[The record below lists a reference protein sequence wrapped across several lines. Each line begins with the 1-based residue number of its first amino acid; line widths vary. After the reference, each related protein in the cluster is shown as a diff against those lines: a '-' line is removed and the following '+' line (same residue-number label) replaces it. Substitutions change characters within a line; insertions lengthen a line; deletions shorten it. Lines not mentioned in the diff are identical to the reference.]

1 MMRLQRMA
9 QGDTTI
15 NITTVVAMW
24 EAVRGRFQVKPVA
37 ARPWEGILS
46 AREHVLMAISLGTLL
61 WSLPVVN
68 ALILLGSA
76 PVIYALGTSSWSNR
90 RRLAVLFVILGA
102 IIYGKFGVV
111 RPNVGWARQG
121 IEAFFILRCVD
132 FGLGQHADAQG
143 HSTADRLGRFILWIF
158 FLPTLFL
165 GPMASYGDFYRRYQP
180 TALNRRQ
187 LILPALAKIA
197 WGVCKMVL
205 AHRVLRPLHEEI
217 LAAAMAGGASSGW
230 PSLAE
235 VDPRLLVAGS
245 LALHLIAFYLAFS
258 GMIDVV
264 LGVSRW
270 LGFNLPENFDKPLL
284 SPNPV
289 SYWKT
294 SNISV
299 YRWLMIH
306 VFFRYWDH
314 HRITAKVVTTFL
326 ISGLWHLMLLRMLSW
341 DAVAQVGL
349 AFAIFG
355 ASVAALVHLSH
366 LWPHT
371 RSVSTGPHPWV
382 QRLCWG
388 GKIALTFAFMAVI
401 HGLFL
406 NGLAGKPLGD
416 TLAAYHVLCFGAQ

>member
-1 MMRLQRMA
+1 MMRLQRMT

-15 NITTVVAMW
+15 NITTAVAMW
-24 EAVRGRFQVKPVA
+24 EAVRGRFHVKPVA

-46 AREHVLMAISLGTLL
+46 AREHVLIAISLGTLL

-76 PVIYALGTSSWSNR
+76 LVIYVLGTSSWSNR
-90 RRLAVLFVILGA
+90 RRLAVLCVIFGV

-132 FGLGQHADAQG
+132 FGLGQHADVQG
-143 HSTADRLGRFILWIF
+143 HRTADRLGRFILWIF

-165 GPMASYGDFYRRYQP
+165 GPMASYGDFYRCYQP
-180 TALNRRQ
+180 ALLNRRQ

-205 AHRVLRPLHEEI
+205 AHRVLRLLHEGL
-217 LAAAMAGGASSGW
+217 LAAAMAGGESSGW
-230 PSLAE
+230 PSLPE
-235 VDPRLLVAGS
+235 VAPRLLVAGS

-258 GMIDVV
+258 GVIDVI

-299 YRWLMIH
+299 YRWLMVH

-314 HRITAKVVTTFL
+314 HCITAKVVTTFL
-326 ISGLWHLMLLRMLSW
+326 ISGL
-341 DAVAQVGL
+341 
-349 AFAIFG
+349 
-355 ASVAALVHLSH
+355 
-366 LWPHT
+366 
-371 RSVSTGPHPWV
+371 
-382 QRLCWG
+382 
-388 GKIALTFAFMAVI
+388 
-401 HGLFL
+401 
-406 NGLAGKPLGD
+406 
-416 TLAAYHVLCFGAQ
+416 